1 VELKKYALRSLL
13 LTFLV
18 FGVAISSAR
27 AANELIV
34 YVFQDGSAAAGLEVY
49 LDGELTGRTRA
60 DGSLMADLSAG
71 GHSLELREQDGA
83 SLYNFRFESARG
95 QLADAIINLDAP
107 EHRIEIFAVA
117 ESGSDRRG
125 APTGTLSGRVAS
137 GGVAVANALVRV
149 VETGETLTADS
160 DGSFSVTLPRGSYQ
174 FEVSHPTNDTSET
187 SRFRIVSGVTRG
199 TVFDLPAEGIALPTV
214 APPGQLEEVFV
225 LGSFDPGMFEVSER
239 DTNQIVDTLGLEELA
254 RFADT
259 NVAASVVRVP
269 SVTVQDNRFVF
280 IRGLGGRY
288 ISTTLNGATM
298 PSTDPARRTVPLDLF
313 PSNFVNQLDI
323 KKTFLP
329 SMPGESTGGNL
340 VINTR
345 TFPDQ
350 RSGQVQLRVNATNGL
365 TGENVFTDPSDGGFD
380 WAGWDAGEREL
391 DQGISAIA
399 DILNL
404 GTVQDTV
411 NGTTFEINDTI
422 QRELQRLGA
431 LLISED
437 LDLDFTT
444 AWPDVRVGGNYGD
457 IFYVGDAELGA
468 FAAINYENGWTM
480 KDEGENNTFTP
491 SGDGLDL
498 FSFQEYTNFVDLSGL
513 LSLGMNIGNHTFESN
528 TLVSRST
535 ESRIRRTV
543 GREGDEFQS
552 QYRNTIDW
560 IERQYISQQIV
571 GSHTL
576 NDSGSLFA
584 EWQITASQARR
595 DAPDRREV
603 TFSANQG
610 ATPPETL
617 LAGFDFSSPNDEQT
631 VELNNFF
638 LEPNALVRRFDELV
652 DANFDLTGNLSWDVV
667 EGADNFGTLMV
678 GFQAIYRERDSDSET
693 YGFNINQQ
701 LVDSLIAPNVLVS
714 EIITQDTITGDPG
727 TGFAFQDK
735 TLASDS
741 YDAELEYNSVFASY
755 DHTWR
760 DTVQVVAGLRLEDYV
775 QTTETF
781 SLQGAGDAV
790 TGEINELSVLPSLS
804 FNWFY
809 SDDQQLRVAVSKTV
823 ARPDF
828 KESANATFYDTEF
841 DFRVRGNPNLE
852 ISDILNVDARWE
864 WYFSDRDSVS
874 AALFYK
880 DMDKP
885 IERIV
890 QPASGTAGN
899 SRTFDNADT
908 GELYGIEVEGRKE
921 FDIGDDYSRSFF
933 VALNASLIESEVS
946 LSTGETRKLQG
957 QPDYTFNLVL
967 GYDDFARGQQLTL
980 LVNQNGE
987 SIKDVGILGNP
998 DVIEEP
1004 RLAINLVYRWD
1015 LNDNFSLRAKINN
1028 LLNDEIEFTQG
1039 GQTFQAYTSGT
1050 EFQLGVDWSF

>member
-1 VELKKYALRSLL
+1 MELKKYAAHCLMLILL
-13 LTFLV
+13 VCT
-18 FGVAISSAR
+18 VASPAAR

-34 YVFQDGSAAAGLEVY
+34 YVFRAGAGAEGLSVF
-49 LDGELTGRTRA
+49 LDGAESGRTRR
-60 DGSLMADLSAG
+60 DGSIAIDLAAG
-71 GHSLELREQDGA
+71 GHGVDVREGGE
-83 SLYNFRFESARG
+83 SLYTFRFDSARG
-95 QLADAIINLDAP
+95 QLADAIVNLDDD
-107 EHRIEIFAVA
+107 EHRIETYSQA
-117 ESGSDRRG
+117 ESAADRRD
-125 APTGTLSGRVAS
+125 APTGTISGRVGS
-137 GGVAVANALVRV
+137 GGAAVANARVRV
-149 VETGETLTADS
+149 IETGDQVTAGQ
-160 DGSFSVTLPRGSYQ
+160 DGSFTLTLPRGSYQ
-174 FEVSHPTNDTSET
+174 FEVSHPTDDRSER
-187 SRFRIVSGVTRG
+187 SRFRVVTGVTRG
-199 TVFDLPAEGIALPTV
+199 TVFDLPSGGIALPQV
-214 APPGQLEEVFV
+214 SPAGDMEEVFV
-225 LGSFDPGMFEVSER
+225 LGSFDPSLFEVSER
-239 DTNQIVDTLGLEELA
+239 DTNQIVDTLGLEQLA

-298 PSTDPARRTVPLDLF
+298 PSTDPAKRTVPLDLF

-323 KKTFLP
+323 KKTFLA

-345 TFPDQ
+345 TFPDE
-350 RSGQVQLRVNATNGL
+350 RAGQVQLRVNATHGL
-365 TGENVFTDPSDGGFD
+365 TGENVFTDPTDGGFD

-404 GTVQDTV
+404 GVAVDTN

-422 QRELQRLGA
+422 ERELRRIGA

-437 LDLDFTT
+437 LDLEFTT

-457 IFYVGDAELGA
+457 VFYLGDTELGA
-468 FAAINYENGWTM
+468 FAAVNYQNGWSM
-480 KDEGENNTFTP
+480 KDDGENNTFTP
-491 SGDGLDL
+491 SGDQLDQ
-498 FSFQEYTNFVDLSGL
+498 FAFQEYTNFMDLSGL
-513 LSLGMNIGNHTFESN
+513 MSLGLNIGDHTFESN

-552 QYRNTIDW
+552 QYRNTMDW
-560 IERQYISQQIV
+560 IERQYISQQFV
-571 GSHTL
+571 GSHIL
-576 NDSGSLFA
+576 NESGSLFA
-584 EWQITASQARR
+584 EWQFTASQARR
-595 DAPDRREV
+595 DAPDRREI

-610 ATPPETL
+610 STPPESL
-617 LAGFDFSSPNDEQT
+617 LEGFDFNEPNDEQD
-631 VELNNFF
+631 VALNDFF

-652 DANFDLTGNLSWDVV
+652 DANFDLTGNLSWDAV
-667 EGADNFGTLMV
+667 EGANNFGTLMV

-701 LVDSLIAPNVLVS
+701 LVDNLIAPNVLVS

-741 YDAELEYNSVFASY
+741 YEAELDYNSVFASY

-760 DTVQVVAGLRLEDYV
+760 DTIQLVAGLRVEEYV

-781 SLQGAGDAV
+781 SLQGVGGPV
-790 TGEINELSVLPSLS
+790 VSEIDETSVLPSLG

-809 SDDQQLRVAVSKTV
+809 SDEQQLRFAVSQTV

-852 ISDILNVDARWE
+852 ISDIFNADARWE

-885 IERIV
+885 IERVV

-899 SRTFDNADT
+899 SRTFDNAES
-908 GELYGIEVEGRKE
+908 GELYGVEVEGRKE
-921 FDIGDDYSRSFF
+921 FNIGDDFSRSFF
-933 VALNASLIESEVS
+933 VALNASVIESEVE

-967 GYDDFARGQQLTL
+967 GYDDFSRGQQLTL
-980 LVNQNGE
+980 LINQNGE

-1004 RLAINLVYRWD
+1004 RLAVNLVYRWD
-1015 LNDNFSLRAKINN
+1015 INDNFSLRAKIDN
-1028 LLNDEIEFTQG
+1028 LLNEEVEFTQG
-1039 GQTFQAYTSGT
+1039 GSTFQGYKTGT